1 MNEKLSDLPAQPGRP
16 DAELS
21 RLLSAAA
28 AGDANAFESFYDAT
42 VRDALALASQLV
54 PGPLEAILTATY
66 VQAWRDCA
74 RFDRAHSALDWLLGI
89 VREMAGSSRR
99 KGSGA

>member
-1 MNEKLSDLPAQPGRP
+1 MSDLPAQPGRP

-21 RLLSAAA
+21 RLLNAAA

-42 VRDALALASQLV
+42 VRDTLALTGQLV

-74 RFDRAHSALDWLLGI
+74 RFDPALAGALDWLLAI
-89 VREMAGSSRR
+89 VREQAGGRGR
-99 KGSGA
+99 DMKDSG